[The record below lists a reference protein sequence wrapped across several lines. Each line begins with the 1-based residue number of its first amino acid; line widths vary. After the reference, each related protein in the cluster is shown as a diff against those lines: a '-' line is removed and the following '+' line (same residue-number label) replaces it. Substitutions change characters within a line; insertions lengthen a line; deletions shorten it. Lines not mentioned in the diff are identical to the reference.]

1 MSNKLALFVNLIKLN
16 LSRNKLIAKVPY
28 SKLNLNILKILYNE
42 GYIRGFKV
50 TENFIFIY
58 LKLNN
63 NKPAFKDIVF
73 FSQKNK
79 NNYISYKKLI
89 LFFGLKNFMIISTNM
104 GLLTLEQC
112 FLYKQ
117 GGQLLILITF

>member
-1 MSNKLALFVNLIKLN
+1 MSKLALLINLIKLN

-50 TENFIFIY
+50 TEHIIFIY

-63 NKPAFKDIVF
+63 NKPVFKDIIF
-73 FSQKNK
+73 FSTKNK
-79 NNYISYKKLI
+79 NNYISYKQLI
-89 LFFGLKNFMIISTNM
+89 LFFGLKNFVIISTSKV
-104 GLLTLEQC
+104 
-112 FLYKQ
+112 Y
-117 GGQLLILITF
+117 